1 MWTPPDIYSRWLPLS
16 STLSLQISFCIITIF
31 LLFVT
36 IFLVRVFASDNIIK
50 KPWRNFENLYYTII
64 IWASFFKPSSNQIFQ
79 VFETSIEVG
88 WLFIGKYSK
97 IFQWLCSTE
106 ETFVNIRSFINVK
119 VLVEFFFFGK
129 KSDLLIFSEKSK
141 FLFIGESLVSPNWQI
156 EQDINYGCD
165 FGHGETRCSRSQFLV
180 LLSLKNKN
188 ADC

>member
-16 STLSLQISFCIITIF
+16 STLSLQISFYIITIF

-64 IWASFFKPSSNQIFQ
+64 IWASFFKSSSNQIFQ

-119 VLVEFFFFGK
+119 VLVEFFFWK
-129 KSDLLIFSEKSK
+129 KVGPVDFFREIEISIYRREPSFS
-141 FLFIGESLVSPNWQI
+141 
-156 EQDINYGCD
+156 
-165 FGHGETRCSRSQFLV
+165 
-180 LLSLKNKN
+180 
-188 ADC
+188 